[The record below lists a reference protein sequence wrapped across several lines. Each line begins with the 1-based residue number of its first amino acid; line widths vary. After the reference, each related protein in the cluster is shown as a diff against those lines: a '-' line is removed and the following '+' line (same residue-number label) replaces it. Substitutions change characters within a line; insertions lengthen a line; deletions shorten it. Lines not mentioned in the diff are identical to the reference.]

1 MWSGHSCTAAI
12 EPANNQAHI
21 EAIRTSNLY
30 GSQELLNLYLSIPS
44 FQTNLRKGGRLR
56 MVTILAPQFG
66 REVLRCNHCDLVQ
79 FATPKKFCRRCRQ
92 PYDCD
97 PSYEAEQ
104 ADNSRTLEAF
114 PRTDSVRDRIAFNVL
129 KLRQMRGLTQKEIG
143 LRMGVPRT
151 YVSKIEGRKV
161 TPTLS
166 SLDRLARVLG
176 TSVVGLVSAPED
188 REEEY
193 PSEFRRDPF
202 LLQVSRFAARLTPA
216 QRTRVLDCARRLVDE
231 RNQKDPVRTIP
242 SCEEEVCFSTQC
254 CSTSSPDAAL
264 KISTRF

>member
-1 MWSGHSCTAAI
+1 MA
-12 EPANNQAHI
+12 
-21 EAIRTSNLY
+21 
-30 GSQELLNLYLSIPS
+30 
-44 FQTNLRKGGRLR
+44 
-56 MVTILAPQFG
+56 TILAPQFG

-92 PYDCD
+92 PYDWE
-97 PSYEAEQ
+97 PSFEAEQ
-104 ADNSRTLEAF
+104 ADNSRTFEAF
-114 PRTDSVRDRIAFNVL
+114 PLTDSIRDRIAFNVL
-129 KLRQMRGLTQKEIG
+129 KLRQLSGLTQKEIG

-216 QRTRVLDCARRLVDE
+216 QRTRVLDCARRL
-231 RNQKDPVRTIP
+231 TAIH
-242 SCEEEVCFSTQC
+242 
-254 CSTSSPDAAL
+254 
-264 KISTRF
+264 RFP